1 MSCADVC
8 LSHDW
13 DGSTEFHSSRTVKAR
28 KPHKCCECG
37 RAIGVGELH
46 EYVSAK
52 CEGSFFT
59 ERTCAECEE
68 IRTAFVCG
76 SWVYGELWESMREQM
91 FPLWR
96 TKGAWDCLA
105 KLTSEAAVAKCNAE
119 YREWHNDWYGDEELN
134 TTPTRG
140 SDE

>member
-13 DGSTEFHSSRTVKAR
+13 DGSTDFHSSRTVKAR

-37 RAIGVGELH
+37 RAICVGESH
-46 EYVSAK
+46 QYVSGK
-52 CEGSFFT
+52 CEGWFFT

-68 IRTAFVCG
+68 IRTVFVCG

-91 FPLWR
+91 FPMWR

-105 KLTSEAAVAKCNAE
+105 KLTTEAAVAKCNAE
-119 YREWHNDWYGDEELN
+119 YREWCTDNEYDETNNSPEAAS
-134 TTPTRG
+134 R
-140 SDE
+140 DE